1 MPSFYIANCTKQE
14 RMFCYSLPE
23 NMRPFVQMIRAGA
36 QVKIDMPQDHI
47 DSIISQH
54 EPYGFVEAKKVSKSF
69 AGYCYSINKPVSLEA
84 IEAGILQTEN
94 AAVDRAA
101 DMREIGAIVT
111 DSMIANKAQEMG
123 MTQKGLTEV
132 EITEQPKGPSDNREL
147 ISETI
152 EVPKEGIA
160 PRRGRPRKSS

>member
-23 NMRPFVQMIRAGA
+23 NPRPFVQMIRAGA
-36 QVKIDMPQDHI
+36 QIKIDMPQDHI
-47 DSIISQH
+47 DSIIGQH
-54 EPYGFVEAKKVSKSF
+54 ELYGFVDARKVTKKFS
-69 AGYCYSINKPVSLEA
+69 GYCYSINKPIALET
-84 IEAGILQTEN
+84 IEAGIAQIEQD
-94 AAVDRAA
+94 ADDRAA

-111 DSMIANKAQEMG
+111 DNIIAQKAQEMG

-132 EITEQPKGPSDNREL
+132 EITEQSSNPTEQRPL

-152 EVPKEGIA
+152 EVPREGIA
-160 PRRGRPRKSS
+160 PKRGRPRK

>member
-14 RMFCYSLPE
+14 RLFCYSLPE
-23 NMRPFVQMIRAGA
+23 NPRPFAQHIRAGA
-36 QVKIDMPQDHI
+36 QIKIDMPQDHI
-47 DSIISQH
+47 DAIIRQH
-54 EPYGFVEAKKVSKSF
+54 EIYGFVDARKVGKKF
-69 AGYCYSINKPVSLEA
+69 AGYCYSINKPVTLDT

-94 AAVDRAA
+94 DADDRAA

-111 DSMIANKAQEMG
+111 DNIIAQKAQEVG

-132 EITEQPKGPSDNREL
+132 EITEQSTGPSDNRSL

-152 EVPKEGIA
+152 EVPREGIA
-160 PRRGRPRKSS
+160 PKRGRPRKQ

>member
-1 MPSFYIANCTKQE
+1 MPSFYIANCSKQE

-23 NMRPFVQMIRAGA
+23 NPRPFVQMIRAGA
-36 QVKIDMPQDHI
+36 QIKIDMSQDHI
-47 DSIISQH
+47 DSIVNQH
-54 EPYGFVEAKKVSKSF
+54 EAYGFVDARKVSKKF
-69 AGYCYSINKPVSLEA
+69 AGYCYSINKPVSLES
-84 IEAGILQTEN
+84 IEAGIAQTEQD
-94 AAVDRAA
+94 ADDRAA

-111 DSMIANKAQEMG
+111 DNMIAQKAQEMG

-132 EITEQPKGPSDNREL
+132 EITEQSTGPSDNRNL

-160 PRRGRPRKSS
+160 PKRGRPRK